1 MIPSTNFFAKT
12 SMNMNMKI
20 ITKPNDTAPT
30 APTTTTA
37 RRFFEEQDDLISEIF
52 QFLDVKSVFR
62 MCQTTKVIASCLRY
76 DHIVH
81 SVPPVVT
88 LLDDTNNTN
97 KNKNKN
103 PAIILK
109 KLMESFDI
117 VHTDDKNRD
126 NRISPPFPPSSLH
139 SSTSSSNSLNAKQKP
154 SPMRVLRLVHGQKCE
169 KCFRA
174 LPPNVLATK
183 ADIVLPSLSFGE
195 YCCTQCI
202 FSTTTMMKQ
211 QRSQTITV
219 QQDHNLRRRRSSI
232 FVATAA

>member
-1 MIPSTNFFAKT
+1 MIPSTNFFMKT
-12 SMNMNMKI
+12 SMNMNTNI
-20 ITKPNDTAPT
+20 IMKPNDTAPT

-37 RRFFEEQDDLISEIF
+37 RRFFEEQNDLISEIF
-52 QFLDVKSVFR
+52 QFLDVQSVFR

-76 DHIVH
+76 GHIVH

-88 LLDDTNNTN
+88 LIDDTNNTN

-117 VHTDDKNRD
+117 VHTDSNRD
-126 NRISPPFPPSSLH
+126 NRISPSFPPSSLH
-139 SSTSSSNSLNAKQKP
+139 LITSPSNSLDAKQKP
-154 SPMRVLRLVHGQKCE
+154 SPMRVLRLVHGQRCE

-183 ADIVLPSLSFGE
+183 TDIVLPSLSFGE

-211 QRSQTITV
+211 QRPQTITV
-219 QQDHNLRRRRSSI
+219 QQDHNLRRRRSSSI